1 MIIYELIRNLPYEIL
16 DIIANFVS
24 EEERGCTL
32 IDSFINSSVIRS
44 LNKSHYNYQYPYF
57 YSKIKDNTKMK
68 NKLIISIIRNKC
80 EINFINYINY
90 EGKKIFENKIVK
102 YKNKKYKNR
111 HSFIKELIINYNSEK
126 LLPYLAEIN

>member
-1 MIIYELIRNLPYEIL
+1 MIIYELIRNLPYEIV

-24 EEERGCTL
+24 EEERGYTL

-57 YSKIKDNTKMK
+57 FSKIKDNTKMK
-68 NKLIISIIRNKC
+68 NKLIISIVRNKC